1 MVETWKSSTEF
12 RNASVVLSSKA
23 VAGLFLSPESRQ
35 PTDDLKTPT
44 APALAVLFEAGCLI
58 VAGHCLKG
66 RKLAFP
72 SSPDQP
78 SALQVEPRHLEPEE
92 DSARPEHFPELQTQ
106 REASARAFRS

>member
-1 MVETWKSSTEF
+1 MADPWKSSTAF
-12 RNASVVLSSKA
+12 RHASVVLSSK
-23 VAGLFLSPESRQ
+23 VVEGLFLSSEARQ
-35 PTDDLKTPT
+35 PTDDPEQPT
-44 APALAVLFEAGCLI
+44 SPALAVLVEAVRLI

-78 SALQVEPRHLEPEE
+78 SALQVEPRHLAPAE
-92 DSARPEHFPELQTQ
+92 DSARPEHFPELQTP

>member
-1 MVETWKSSTEF
+1 MAKPWKSSTAF
-12 RNASVVLSSKA
+12 NHASVVLSSKA
-23 VAGLFLSPESRQ
+23 VAGLFLSPEASQ
-35 PTDDLKTPT
+35 PTDNPQQPT
-44 APALAVLFEAGCLI
+44 SPALAVLVEAVRLI

-78 SALQVEPRHLEPEE
+78 SVLQVEPRHLALAE
-92 DSARPEHFPELQTQ
+92 DSVRPEHFPELQTP